1 VDGFGADLK
10 SNELAS
16 TFFVNNRGENVIRV
30 IMIAVLSLGVAGTA
44 FWGYQEHREKN
55 AVLLSAENNYQ
66 RAFHDLTFQI
76 DLLNDKIGTTLAMN
90 TRKSLSPAL
99 ADVWRITSE
108 AHSDVGQLPLTLL
121 PFNKTEEFLA
131 KIGDFSY
138 RTAVRDLDDEPLSTK
153 EYEYLKT
160 LYKQSAEI
168 QKELR
173 GVQHLV
179 LKNNLRWMDVE
190 LALATNEPGDNTVI
204 DGFKTVEKTVSEYDE
219 VNFGPSFTNM
229 QEKDESYKYL
239 KGPNIS
245 KQEAEKI
252 ARKYSSLT
260 NKGEILV
267 VENGKGS
274 DYGFYSV
281 SIQDPKSGLE
291 SNMDITKKGG
301 YPIWYI
307 LSRDIKN
314 QEISLNDATNK
325 AISFLKDNGFKDL
338 DLFESSQYDH
348 IGVFTFVGK
357 VNDVRIYPD
366 SIKIKVALDNGDIIG
381 VAAGDYLKSNHTREI
396 PKPTLTETEARSKV
410 NPKLKVQ
417 QHGLAVILNDLNEE
431 VFCHEF
437 LGTLG
442 DDTYRIYLN
451 AETGFEEK
459 VEKLQNAEPIYEDV
473 I

>member
-1 VDGFGADLK
+1 MLRAILI
-10 SNELAS
+10 
-16 TFFVNNRGENVIRV
+16 T
-30 IMIAVLSLGVAGTA
+30 VLSLGVAGTA

-55 AVLLSAENNYQ
+55 AVLLNAENNYQ

-90 TRKSLSPAL
+90 SRQSLSPAL

-138 RTAVRDLDDEPLSTK
+138 RTAVRDLDKEPLSAK
-153 EYEYLKT
+153 EYEHLKT
-160 LYKQSAEI
+160 LYTQSGEI

-173 GVQHLV
+173 EVQHLV

-229 QEKDESYKYL
+229 QEKDENFKHLTGS
-239 KGPNIS
+239 NIS
-245 KQEAEKI
+245 KKEAVEI
-252 ARKYSSLT
+252 ARKYSGLK
-260 NKGEILV
+260 NGKVRV

-274 DYGFYSV
+274 DYGFFSV
-281 SIQDPKSGLE
+281 SIQEQKSGLE
-291 SNMDITKKGG
+291 ANMDITKKGG
-301 YPIWYI
+301 YPIWFI
-307 LSRDIKN
+307 ISRDIKN
-314 QEISLNDATNK
+314 QKLSLNDASNK
-325 AISFLKDNGFKDL
+325 AISFLKTNGFKDL

-348 IGVFTFVGK
+348 IGVFTFVSK
-357 VNDVRIYPD
+357 INDVRVYPD
-366 SIKIKVALDNGDIIG
+366 SIKVKVALDNGNIIG
-381 VAAGDYLKSNHTREI
+381 VSASDYLKSHHEREF
-396 PKPTLTETEARSKV
+396 PKPTVTEQEARTEI
-410 NPKLKVQ
+410 NPNLKVQ
-417 QHGLAVILNDLNEE
+417 EHRLAVIVNDLNQE

-442 DDTYRIYLN
+442 DDTYRIYIN

-473 I
+473 L